1 MTTESARGRR
11 HLFSGVVVSDKAD
24 KTRVVTVSRTVREAQ
39 YEKVQRKQ
47 SKFYVH
53 DEKNASHVGDVVEIM
68 GARPMSRL
76 KRWRLVRI
84 LKTAPRVSEVAAF
97 GEPKAAAKEGAA

>member
-11 HLFSGVVVSDKAD
+11 HLFSGVVISDKTD
-24 KTRVVTVSRTVREAQ
+24 KTRVVTVQRTVRDAQ
-39 YEKVQRKQ
+39 YEKVQRKR

-53 DEKNASHVGDVVEIM
+53 DEKNESHVGDLVEIM

-76 KRWRLVRI
+76 KRWRLVRVV
-84 LKTAPRVSEVAAF
+84 KAAPRLGPAVAAA
-97 GEPKAAAKEGAA
+97 EAAVAKEGAS